1 MATGD
6 VEPTNR
12 VPRVALTPEG
22 LAEIME
28 RAEYELLGDDEGWFA
43 SIPEFQGLWG
53 HGATR
58 ASSRAD
64 LESSLPEW
72 ISLGVAK
79 GHELPKAAQNALA
92 TGSTG

>member
-1 MATGD
+1 MTAD
-6 VEPTNR
+6 DIDPTDT
-12 VPRVALTPEG
+12 VPLVALTPEG

-58 ASSRAD
+58 EEARAD

-79 GHELPKAAQNALA
+79 GHELPKAAQNALVA
-92 TGSTG
+92 GSTG